1 MRLVDMSAL
10 VELREVSLQR
20 EGEVILD
27 RIDLRVE
34 QGDFLGI
41 IGPNGAGKTTL
52 LRIILG
58 LQPLSSGTVILFGQP
73 VETFRDWA
81 RLGYIPQRVALDPR
95 FPATVAEVVASG
107 LTGRTGLFRSPG
119 PDASRAVEEALQLV
133 GMAHHRQRLVG
144 RLSVGQQQ
152 RALIARALVTRPE
165 LLLLDEPT
173 GGIDP
178 EAQEQFYELLQT
190 LNRSHAV
197 TLILVTHDIAVVGSA
212 VRKLACLNRRLVFH
226 GEPKEFLSDAAL
238 SSLYGAPVH
247 LLSHRH

>member
-1 MRLVDMSAL
+1 MSVL
-10 VELREVSLQR
+10 VELESVSLR
-20 EGEVILD
+20 SDGEVILD
-27 RIDLRVE
+27 RINLGVE
-34 QGDFLGI
+34 RGDFLGI

-52 LRIILG
+52 LRVILG
-58 LQPLSSGTVILFGQP
+58 LETPSSGSVRLFGEP
-73 VETFRDWA
+73 VEAFRGWG
-81 RLGYIPQRVALDPR
+81 RLGYLPQRVALDPR

-107 LTGRTGLFRSPG
+107 LTARTGLFRWPG
-119 PDASRAVEEALQLV
+119 PDAARAVEEALYLA
-133 GMAHHRQRLVG
+133 GMTPHRERLVG

-152 RALIARALVTRPE
+152 RTLIARALVTRPE

-178 EAQEQFYELLQT
+178 EAQEQFYDLLQT
-190 LNRSHAV
+190 LNRSHGV
-197 TLILVTHDIAVVGSA
+197 TLVLVTHDIGVVGSA

>member
-1 MRLVDMSAL
+1 MTAL
-10 VELREVSLQR
+10 VELRSVSLHSD
-20 EGEVILD
+20 GEVILD
-27 RIDLRVE
+27 QINLRVE
-34 QGDFLGI
+34 PGDFLGI

-52 LRIILG
+52 LRMILG
-58 LQPLSSGTVILFGQP
+58 LETPTSVSVILFGER
-73 VETFRDWA
+73 VEAFRGWG
-81 RLGYIPQRVALDPR
+81 RLGYVPQRVALDPR

-107 LTGRTGLFRSPG
+107 LTARTGVFHAPG
-119 PDASRAVEEALQLV
+119 PDAPRAVEEALHLV
-133 GMAHHRQRLVG
+133 GMAPHRERLVG
-144 RLSVGQQQ
+144 RLSVGQRQ

-178 EAQEQFYELLQT
+178 EAQEQFYDLLQT

-197 TLILVTHDIAVVGSA
+197 TLVLVTHDIAVVGSA

-226 GEPKEFLSDAAL
+226 GEPREFLSDAAL

-247 LLSHRH
+247 LLSPHRH

>member
-1 MRLVDMSAL
+1 MSAV
-10 VELREVSLQR
+10 VELREVSLR
-20 EGEVILD
+20 SDGDVILD

-52 LRIILG
+52 LRLILG
-58 LQPLSSGTVILFGQP
+58 LETPSSGAVLLFGRP
-73 VETFRDWA
+73 VEAFREWG
-81 RLGYIPQRVALDPR
+81 RLGYVPQRVSLDPR

-107 LTGRTGLFRSPG
+107 LSGRAGLFRAPG
-119 PDASRAVEEALQLV
+119 SEATHAVEEALSLV
-133 GMAHHRQRLVG
+133 GMTGLRHRLVG

-173 GGIDP
+173 GAIDP
-178 EAQEQFYELLQT
+178 EAQEQFYGLLQT
-190 LNRSHAV
+190 LNRARGV
-197 TLILVTHDIAVVGSA
+197 TLVLVTHDIGVVGSA
-212 VRKLACLNRRLVFH
+212 VGKLACLNRRLVFH

-238 SSLYGAPVH
+238 SRLYGAPVH

>member
-1 MRLVDMSAL
+1 MRAL
-10 VELREVSLQR
+10 VELQSVSLRR

-27 RIDLRVE
+27 GINLRVE

-52 LRIILG
+52 LRLMLG
-58 LQPLSSGTVILFGQP
+58 LAIPTSGTVTLFGQP
-73 VETFRDWA
+73 VEVFREWG
-81 RLGYIPQRVALDPR
+81 RLGYVPQRVALDPR

-107 LTGRTGLFRSPG
+107 LTARAGLFRAPG
-119 PDASRAVEEALQLV
+119 PDASRAVNDTLRLI
-133 GMAHHRQRLVG
+133 GMADLRNRLVG

-178 EAQEQFYELLQT
+178 EAQEQFYDLLQT
-190 LNRSHAV
+190 LNRSHGV
-197 TLILVTHDIAVVGSA
+197 TLVLVTHDIAVVVSA

-238 SSLYGAPVH
+238 SSLYGAPVR

>member
-1 MRLVDMSAL
+1 MSAL
-10 VELREVSLQR
+10 VELESVSLR
-20 EGEVILD
+20 SEGEVILD
-27 RIDLRVE
+27 RINLRVE
-34 QGDFLGI
+34 RGDFLGI

-52 LRIILG
+52 LRVILG
-58 LQPLSSGTVILFGQP
+58 LETPSSGSVRLFGEP
-73 VETFRDWA
+73 VEAFRGWGQ
-81 RLGYIPQRVALDPR
+81 LGYLPQRVALDPR

-107 LTGRTGLFRSPG
+107 LTARAGLFRSPG
-119 PDASRAVEEALQLV
+119 PNAARAVDEALSLA
-133 GMAHHRQRLVG
+133 GMAPHRERLLG

-178 EAQEQFYELLQT
+178 EAQEQFYDLLQT
-190 LNRSHAV
+190 LNRSHGV
-197 TLILVTHDIAVVGSA
+197 TLVLVTHDIGVVGSA

>member
-1 MRLVDMSAL
+1 MSAV
-10 VELREVSLQR
+10 VELREVSLR
-20 EGEVILD
+20 SDGEVILD

-52 LRIILG
+52 LRTILG
-58 LQPLSSGTVILFGQP
+58 LETPSSGTVHLFGRP
-73 VETFRDWA
+73 VTTFREWG
-81 RLGYIPQRVALDPR
+81 RLGYVPQRVILDPR

-107 LTGRTGLFRSPG
+107 LSGRAGLFHAPGPEAGRAVQEALAVAGMTGL
-119 PDASRAVEEALQLV
+119 Q
-133 GMAHHRQRLVG
+133 HRLVG

-152 RALIARALVTRPE
+152 RALIARALVTWPE

-173 GGIDP
+173 GAIDP
-178 EAQEQFYELLQT
+178 EAQEQFYGLLQT
-190 LNRSHAV
+190 LNRARGV
-197 TLILVTHDIAVVGSA
+197 TLILVTHDIGVVGSA
-212 VRKLACLNRRLVFH
+212 VGKLACLNRRLVFH

-247 LLSHRH
+247 LLSHHH